1 MYVGVDVFGRGCY
14 GGGGFHC
21 DNAIKEIVRDR
32 RGKILSIAIFAPGW
46 THETKPQMNSDVK
59 ECYGYGS
66 FFQREITFWSLL
78 EDFLDFRGIN
88 QSREDNAMSKSLIF
102 SSKFNSGSGFINKR
116 KQNDPKIRENAQ
128 RPAWLLNLNLQDSL
142 PVLFSHASLE
152 EDVDAAKNTKPFD
165 IYLSSEI
172 LIDNSKSKKSIS
184 TIRDIN
190 DEKSIHTLAIT
201 KFPNKG
207 NWIFCNRVATIP
219 IFIHE
224 LTSEKR
230 YLLIN
235 LRLSLLIENLSEKN
249 IKSEELLIT
258 PRPHL
263 VLRFGA
269 KTSENKEYIPQTSSK
284 LCPYLFNRK
293 SCLHASYDEEEEL
306 LIGEVIGE
314 IRGYETLDAKP
325 CSEGDVQYLFR
336 LNDIKTKMG
345 LHSLTISTILME
357 LPLGQ
362 RTFHLN
368 EISIYEV

>member
-21 DNAIKEIVRDR
+21 DKAIKEIVRDR

-46 THETKPQMNSDVK
+46 THETKPQINSDVK
-59 ECYGYGS
+59 ECFGSGS

-78 EDFLDFRGIN
+78 QDFLNFRGIN
-88 QSREDNAMSKSLIF
+88 QATEDNAMSKPLIF
-102 SSKFNSGSGFINKR
+102 CSKFNSGSGLINKR

-128 RPAWLLNLNLQDSL
+128 NLEWFLNLNLQDSL

-172 LIDNSKSKKSIS
+172 LIDNSKSKKTIS
-184 TIRDIN
+184 TIHDIN
-190 DEKSIHTLAIT
+190 EEKSINTLIM
-201 KFPNKG
+201 KKCPNKG
-207 NWIFCNRVATIP
+207 NWIFCNRVSTIP

-224 LTSEKR
+224 LTTEKR

-235 LRLSLLIENLSEKN
+235 LRLSLPIENLAENNMKF
-249 IKSEELLIT
+249 EELLIS

-263 VLRFGA
+263 VLQFGG
-269 KTSENKEYIPQTSSK
+269 KTNKNKEYIQQTSSK

-293 SCLHASYDEEEEL
+293 SCLHASYDEEEQL
-306 LIGEVIGE
+306 LIGEVIGD
-314 IRGYETLDAKP
+314 IRGYETLDSKP
-325 CSEGDVQYLFR
+325 CLEGDVQYLFR
-336 LNDIKTKMG
+336 LNDIKAKMG

-357 LPLGQ
+357 LPLGH

-368 EISIYEV
+368 EFTIYEV